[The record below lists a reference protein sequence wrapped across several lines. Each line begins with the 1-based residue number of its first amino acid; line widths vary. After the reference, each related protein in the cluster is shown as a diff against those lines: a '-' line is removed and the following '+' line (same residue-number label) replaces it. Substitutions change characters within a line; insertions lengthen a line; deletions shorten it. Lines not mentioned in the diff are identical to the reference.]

1 MYPTMLLPMGNTPDP
16 INRPT
21 SVLTSRGT
29 VAALIVRLEY
39 QLAELTS
46 EDRAYCL
53 DLVREPI
60 EEVSA

>member
-1 MYPTMLLPMGNTPDP
+1 MHATALPAVVEPLR
-16 INRPT
+16 RPT
-21 SVLTSRGT
+21 AVLTPRGT

-53 DLVREPI
+53 DLVRELI
-60 EEVSA
+60 EEVTA